1 MRARRDTSRAAA
13 KRAASQLMRTGLDCA
28 TDLRSNTAIEWL
40 ADIAEHIHSND
51 PTDIG
56 AAAILESSG
65 YHHRGYIQ
73 LTLIPEN
80 DESS

>member
-65 YHHRGYIQ
+65 YDRGNVQ
-73 LTLIPEN
+73 LTLAITTQRAAQ
-80 DESS
+80 